1 MPVYRVSVYCKSED
15 ILEMIVDS
23 LTRLD
28 SKGDVCSL
36 SSNEWLVDTD
46 SDINLY
52 ALLTKDIPSND
63 VKYNVV
69 VFISE
74 VIEDAHIRIKE
85 YLVSDTFDES
95 YNHKFLLRVNTWL
108 VKHPCRKILLQ
119 HAQSEE
125 SVPQ

>member
-46 SDINLY
+46 SDIN
-52 ALLTKDIPSND
+52 
-63 VKYNVV
+63 
-69 VFISE
+69 
-74 VIEDAHIRIKE
+74 
-85 YLVSDTFDES
+85 
-95 YNHKFLLRVNTWL
+95 
-108 VKHPCRKILLQ
+108 
-119 HAQSEE
+119 
-125 SVPQ
+125 